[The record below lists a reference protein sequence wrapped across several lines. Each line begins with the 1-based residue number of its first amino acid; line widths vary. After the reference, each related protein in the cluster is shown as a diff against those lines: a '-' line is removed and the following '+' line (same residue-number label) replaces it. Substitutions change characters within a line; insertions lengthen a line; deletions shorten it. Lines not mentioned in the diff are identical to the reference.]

1 MLQPASYHTAERI
14 IRQALKDAGRLQTGD
29 DPSAEVY
36 TDALGRLSD
45 LIFTYQTQG
54 LKLWLNS
61 IRQVTLVANVATYAL
76 GPAGT
81 GDKPARV
88 LEGWY
93 ARTDGNRRPLE
104 LYSWRDYQ
112 SLGTLTHVGDVT
124 GFFPDKQQLNAVVKF
139 WPVPSTT
146 CAANGSVELLVQRQA
161 VGPVQLTEAIGF
173 PVEWYMALRWGL
185 ADELA
190 TGQPGLIM
198 DRCERKA
205 KMFREALE
213 DWDVEDASTRF
224 QPDSQMIAPSRF
236 R

>member
-1 MLQPASYHTAERI
+1 MAAPASYHTAERI
-14 IRQALKDAGRLQTGD
+14 IRQSLKDAGRLQTGD

-36 TDALGRLSD
+36 IDALGRLSD

-61 IRQVTLVANVATYAL
+61 LVTIPLIANIATYTL
-76 GPAGT
+76 GPTGA

-104 LYSWRDYQ
+104 VLSWRGYQ
-112 SLGTLTHVGDVT
+112 GLGTLTQVGEVT
-124 GFFPDKQQLNAVVKF
+124 GFFQDKQQSNISVKF
-139 WPVPSTT
+139 WPVPSTS
-146 CAANGSVELLVQRQA
+146 CAATGSVELLIQRQA
-161 VGPVQLTEAIGF
+161 IGPVQLTEAVGF

-190 TGQPGLIM
+190 TGQPALIM

-213 DWDVEDASTRF
+213 DWDVEEAATKF
-224 QPDSQMIAPSRF
+224 QPDTRTLMPSRF